1 MAKKKGKKL
10 VGSDD
15 MYSGFDDGLG
25 GGDSFDD
32 GLGDGGF
39 DDGLGDGGF
48 NDGLGGGVYGDGDID
63 DGLGEVPIPPQPVRS
78 RGGGGILKIILAV
91 VIVAVVVV
99 GGYLG
104 VSLLIG
110 PGKGQCEELVGK
122 LNASIKNLDLKTFAE
137 CLDNSDK
144 NELESLVN
152 IKDLSDEEIIH
163 YFVQKVAKLG
173 GNLYEWLGVL
183 PADSLTG
190 VLNMVSIEPKSY
202 GLPGPSRKVKCS
214 INVLGA
220 RTVDI
225 VLTIKKQNGKAYIAG
240 VSMG

>member
-1 MAKKKGKKL
+1 MAKKKGKKPI
-10 VGSDD
+10 GSDD
-15 MYSGFDDGLG
+15 MYNGFDDGLG

-32 GLGDGGF
+32 GLGGGEY
-39 DDGLGDGGF
+39 DDGLGGGDSF
-48 NDGLGGGVYGDGDID
+48 NDGLGGGSYDEGEIY
-63 DGLGEVPIPPQPVRS
+63 DGLGDDPIPPPPPRPRS
-78 RGGGGILKIILAV
+78 GGILKVILAV

-104 VSLLIG
+104 ISLIIG

-137 CLDNSDK
+137 CLDTSDK
-144 NELESLVN
+144 NELESLVS

-163 YFVQKVAKLG
+163 YFVQKIAKLG
-173 GNLYEWLGVL
+173 GNLYDWLGVL